1 MFLIDFR
8 LNPVRKPTSTHLL
21 DQAPLSA
28 SLLNDWLDGSDIA
41 PSDTAD
47 LQEELESTS
56 SSLFFDT

>member
-1 MFLIDFR
+1 MIYFR
-8 LNPVRKPTSTHLL
+8 LNPVRKPTSTHLF

-41 PSDTAD
+41 PSNTAD